1 MRTSQVAQT
10 DCVVSLGDQ
19 TVEQLMDVMQV
30 AQFSESTDRK
40 PDLSD
45 MKVGQA
51 CCAQYSIDKRWYRAS
66 VLRHIDDAT
75 VEVGSIAKCAVKM
88 TYDLL
93 SLSFSK
99 NISQKHLIK
108 LCLGPF
114 VTKCIP

>member
-1 MRTSQVAQT
+1 
-10 DCVVSLGDQ
+10 
-19 TVEQLMDVMQV
+19 MDVMQV

-93 SLSFSK
+93 SLSFSTQPQFRWD
-99 NISQKHLIK
+99 SDHLI
-108 LCLGPF
+108 GQF
-114 VTKCIP
+114 SIPKMT